1 MKVVVA
7 SGSNSASQD
16 VEKIFESPIMHSK
29 VQPHCIALRL
39 QEGTQGFIDFN
50 QFWTIEGTP
59 MIFFMNSGGE
69 MIREPLKGTI
79 TQAQILRTAVGII
92 NEKVIN
98 IVQ

>member
-1 MKVVVA
+1 
-7 SGSNSASQD
+7 
-16 VEKIFESPIMHSK
+16 MHSK